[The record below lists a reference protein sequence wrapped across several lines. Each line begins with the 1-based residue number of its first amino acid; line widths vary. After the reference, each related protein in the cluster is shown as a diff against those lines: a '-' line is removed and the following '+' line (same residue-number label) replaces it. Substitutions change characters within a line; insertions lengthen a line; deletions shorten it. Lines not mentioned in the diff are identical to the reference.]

1 MRKLIFCFS
10 FVCMGMLS
18 SCVDKNELV
27 DEESVPE
34 WLGSSIY
41 HELKNPDA
49 SKGLTGSF
57 NTYLRL
63 VDDLGYAETLSRTGS
78 KTVFPANDEAFARFF
93 ASETWQGVRKYEDL
107 SDAQKKMLLYSS
119 MLDNALLIG
128 MLSNTSSS
136 DGVVQGRALKHLT
149 SAGVIDTVTYY
160 PAMSAMQAYGDNNA
174 NWSRFNAGAAVVTD
188 ATRPMLVHFTRE
200 YMLNNGIT
208 TAGEDNDFSIITGG
222 DYEEGDAY
230 VFGNRIPKS
239 AQDITCQNGYIHQVQ
254 DVVVPPGNMAQV
266 LRKTPDLSIF
276 SHILDRFAVPV
287 YNSKVTND
295 YHDWYRAQSEVSD
308 MTGIINPD
316 SIFEVRYLSRV
327 SQGNTSFNRDAN
339 NVEVIADNLLNLDPG
354 WNEFYIAPTQ
364 SGQPETYLVDL
375 MAMFVPENK
384 ALVKYFTQEEGKAI
398 VETFGKLPNTAENL
412 ERNLDDIPT
421 NILAKFV
428 SNMLKSSFAASVPSK
443 FDNIMDDAKD
453 LMEVSKDALK
463 MKEDGSGYDI
473 KIANNGVIYTTT
485 TVYGPKAYVAVS
497 APALFSK
504 DMNVINWMIQNVTY
518 NNVYGL
524 NLDFYAYLLTMASN
538 YALFLPR
545 DKAFDAYY
553 LDPASLI
560 KKSNGDYVNN
570 NALVYHYY
578 YNPNSKSGLGIST
591 FKYNLAENRV
601 QNPNDSTILEVDGA
615 NNATNWP
622 IVKAHLQD
630 LMQYCTIVLKEGEV
644 LGKNNYYKTKHG
656 GAVLVDMNNKTVASG
671 AQIEGLQPVS
681 KIEDEYLQRN
691 GRSYAIDHLI
701 QGPTQSVYGVLKNFE
716 PATDEGVKE
725 TFFELCE
732 GFDDDVMD
740 WAGISKT
747 KNPTTNIYE
756 VDQYKVFYN
765 PIERNSKR
773 GCIDNNV
780 KFFSNYNYTVF
791 VPNKSAMDKAY
802 AKGLPSW
809 KEDVIPLFLHFSQLD
824 EHSDCNCAD
833 WIKNLTEDEAKA
845 DVRAKIEAISAFARY
860 HFMNMSVFADNE
872 VESGNSATFYVNEDN
887 ISQELTISG
896 GNGKIIIEDATGTP
910 KEVSASGNKMVN
922 VMTRDYEFVMEN
934 AQKALYSNSSSFA
947 VLHEISEPL
956 GYNKNS
962 DYTPK
967 KSVAGAKAK
976 YHK

>member
-10 FVCMGMLS
+10 FVCMGLLS

-27 DEESVPE
+27 DEESVPG

-41 HELKNPDA
+41 GELKNPDA

-93 ASETWQGVRKYEDL
+93 ANETWPGVKRYEDL

-149 SAGVIDTVTYY
+149 SASVIDTVTYY
-160 PAMSAMQAYGDNNA
+160 PAMSAMSAYGENNT
-174 NWSRFNAGAAVVTD
+174 NWSRFNAGVSVVTD

-222 DYEEGDAY
+222 NYEEGDAY
-230 VFGNRIPKS
+230 IFGNRIPKS
-239 AQDITCQNGYIHQVQ
+239 AQDITCQNGYIHQV
-254 DVVVPPGNMAQV
+254 DNVVVPPGNMAQV
-266 LRKTPDLSIF
+266 LKKTSDLSIF

-295 YHDWYRAQSEVSD
+295 YHDWYRAQSEVTD
-308 MTGIINPD
+308 MTGVNNPD

-327 SQGNTSFNRDAN
+327 SQDNLPFDIDAN
-339 NVEVIADNLLNLDPG
+339 KVQVIAENLLNLDPG

-364 SGQPETYLVDL
+364 SGQPETYLTDL
-375 MAMFVPENK
+375 QVMFVPDNA
-384 ALVKYFTQEEGKAI
+384 ALINYFIKEEGKSI
-398 VETFGKLPNTAENL
+398 IETFGRKPNTAENL
-412 ERNLDDIPT
+412 ESNLDDIPT

-453 LMEVSKDALK
+453 LMGVTKDAIK
-463 MKEDGSGYDI
+463 KKEDGSGYDI
-473 KIANNGVIYTTT
+473 KIANNGVIYTTK
-485 TVYGPKAYVAVS
+485 TVFGPKAYVAVS

-504 DMNVINWMIQNVTY
+504 DMHVINWMIQNVTY

-560 KKSNGDYVNN
+560 KKANGDYVNE

-578 YNPNSKSGLGIST
+578 YNPSSKSGLGIST
-591 FKYNLAENRV
+591 FKYDIAK
-601 QNPNDSTILEVDGA
+601 QAIKNPNDSTIIDVDGA
-615 NNATNWP
+615 NNAKNWP
-622 IVKAHLQD
+622 ICKAHLQD
-630 LMQYCTIVLKEGEV
+630 LMQYCTVVLKEGET

-671 AQIEGLQPVS
+671 AQIDGLQLVS
-681 KIEDEYLQRN
+681 KIEDEYVQRN

-701 QGPTQSVYGVLKNFE
+701 QGPVQSVYGVLKNFE
-716 PATDEGVKE
+716 SSTDENTKE

-740 WAGISKT
+740 WAGISKD
-747 KNPTTNIYE
+747 KNPTTQIYE
-756 VDQYKVFYN
+756 VDQYKIFYN
-765 PIERNSKR
+765 PIQRNNKK
-773 GCIDNNV
+773 GCMDNNV

-791 VPNKSAMDKAY
+791 APNKAAMDKAY
-802 AKGLPSW
+802 ANGLPSW
-809 KEDVIPLFLHFSQLD
+809 KKDVMPLFHHFTQD
-824 EHSDCNCAD
+824 DHDCGNDCPGKA
-833 WIKNLTEDEAKA
+833 LTEDEAKIE
-845 DVRAKIEAISAFARY
+845 VRAKIEAISAFARY
-860 HFMNMSVFADNE
+860 HFMNVSVFADNE
-872 VESGNSATFYVNEDN
+872 VESGNFVTFYVNNDN
-887 ISQELTISG
+887 ISQELNISG
-896 GNGKIIIEDATGTP
+896 GNGKIVITDATGMS
-910 KEVSASGNKMVN
+910 KEVSVSDSKLVN
-922 VMTRDYEFVMEN
+922 MMARDYEFVMEN

-947 VLHEISEPL
+947 VVHEISEPL
-956 GYNKNS
+956 GYNKNGNYGWENFKVS
-962 DYTPK
+962 NK
-967 KSVAGAKAK
+967 K
-976 YHK
+976 